1 MLRFEVGGKV
11 VERVDLL
18 RKKHWA
24 WRFDV
29 WPFVHKRIAQPLVKG
44 VQLTK
49 FHYRL
54 ANHLDGDIPKLRCRT
69 TTWTGT
75 FMKMR
80 SMAKRYIAVHL
91 RFVTMDCGKYICFVC
106 F

>member
-1 MLRFEVGGKV
+1 MRCLAKPPYTI
-11 VERVDLL
+11 RVPRKSPPKYYLDQVLPVLL
-18 RKKHWA
+18 RRH
-24 WRFDV
+24 
-29 WPFVHKRIAQPLVKG
+29 G

-91 RFVTMDCGKYICFVC
+91 RGLMCGILISS
-106 F
+106 